1 MRRSSAARRGAKPPV
16 GSIIVLGVA
25 MALGGGLAIA
35 GCNPPAPSPSVRAGS
50 PEALAAYLQGVVGAD
65 AATRQ
70 REAGG
75 WLLGPALWDATM
87 VAVYRPL
94 YPEYRRAFAAELPAL
109 VDRLAHPGPVTARR
123 HFAGDPRLT
132 PAEAR
137 DRWALPTLFPSL
149 VAEAGGAPIDAVF
162 VADGAAWR
170 ALVGLDQVVLARVA
184 ALDPGCAAHLALAGP
199 PGHCTNVGAA
209 IADAALRGET
219 VRGETVRGETVRA
232 ETLRKDGDQL
242 AHVCRLAETLCGKG
256 SP

>member
-1 MRRSSAARRGAKPPV
+1 MRRRR
-16 GSIIVLGVA
+16 VLA
-25 MALGGGLAIA
+25 ALGATIA
-35 GCNPPAPSPSVRAGS
+35 TTAACGSPAPPPRPGS
-50 PEALAAYLQGVVGAD
+50 PEALAAYLATVVGAD
-65 AATRQ
+65 ATTRQ
-70 REAGG
+70 REVAS
-75 WLLGPALWDATM
+75 WLAPPALWDVTL
-87 VAVYRPL
+87 VEPYRPL
-94 YPEYRRAFAAELPAL
+94 YAEYQRAFAAELPAL

-137 DRWALPTLFPSL
+137 DRWALPVLFPSL

-162 VADGAAWR
+162 VSEGPAWR

-199 PGHCTNVGAA
+199 LGHCTDVGAA
-209 IADAALRGET
+209 IVGAAQTGPALRT
-219 VRGETVRGETVRA
+219 A
-232 ETLRKDGDQL
+232 PADDPL